1 MHLSNWIYWNTRNVL
16 CRCPEPRL
24 CRAAVPIHLFHFP
37 LPASSPHIPSSGL
50 LDCLDIRGSGL
61 FSAPKDTL
69 STSNYLSYGGNVR
82 QSEFLKEIRDFHDVG
97 GYASC
102 VPWQFMTWFSILSM
116 RFFYLTGFAAQ
127 KACSRRTNDIIT
139 FTSYTRRF
147 FLERLLTN
155 QRFFLFYP
163 EPPH

>member
-1 MHLSNWIYWNTRNVL
+1 MMSVAMPVVSHGNSWLGSLYYL
-16 CRCPEPRL
+16 C
-24 CRAAVPIHLFHFP
+24 V
-37 LPASSPHIPSSGL
+37 
-50 LDCLDIRGSGL
+50 
-61 FSAPKDTL
+61 
-69 STSNYLSYGGNVR
+69 
-82 QSEFLKEIRDFHDVG
+82 
-97 GYASC
+97 
-102 VPWQFMTWFSILSM
+102 
-116 RFFYLTGFAAQ
+116 FFYLTGFAAQ